1 MDIYKKRVRLKISGR
16 VQGVGF
22 RPTVYK
28 YAIERNL
35 NGFVRNTTEGV
46 LIEVEGDSET
56 LKNFIS
62 VIRTFPPE
70 QSKIKNISV
79 STVLFK
85 NEKEFKILKSKPLS
99 EVKVEHYGQSSQHR
113 SLRHPPQFARGE
125 RRWVEIS
132 PDIATCTKCFE
143 ELFNPEDRRYL
154 YPFIN
159 CINCGPRFTIIEN
172 IPYDRKNTTM
182 NKFTMCDICRKEY
195 ENPLNR
201 RFHTQPDCCF
211 DCGPAV
217 KLVNG
222 NSETEGENID
232 GIKKTVELLERGKI
246 VAIKGL
252 GGFHL
257 SCDAKNEKAIKKLRK
272 RKNREAKPFALMA
285 KDIETMKKFCRISF
299 EEETLL
305 TSFISPVVL
314 LEKNNSSLPE
324 EIAPANKY
332 LGFMLP
338 YTPLHHLIFKLVK
351 NLEVLVMTSGNFSE
365 EPIIYEN
372 EIVFKKLGKIADY
385 FLVHDRDIHTGC
397 DDSVVR
403 VLPCANS
410 VMSVRR
416 SRGYAPSPVEVSF
429 SSSKTVLACGAN
441 QKNTFAIGK
450 GNKIFLSQHIGD
462 LENFEAL
469 SFYTQNIEHFKNLFD
484 IQPEVIAYDMHP
496 EYLSTKYAKEVLIS
510 DTSLIGMP
518 VQHHH
523 AHICSCMADN
533 GLSNRKVIG
542 VAFDGTGYGTDG
554 NIWGA
559 EFLVADYK
567 DFERVAHLKYIPLP
581 GGEQAIK
588 EVWRIGASYLYDTF
602 EKDFLNLG
610 IDFVKSMDL
619 KKWAVL
625 EKMIE
630 ANLNCPFDS
639 SMGRLFDAVS
649 SICGIRN
656 VADYEGQAAIELEMK
671 IKSGQ
676 RTKGAG
682 QSYEYGIEKKE
693 GIYIINPDS
702 IIKGVVEDLQREI
715 PVPSISEKF
724 HNTIIE
730 MIVEVCKKIKKDM
743 KLNKVALSGGVF
755 QNVFLLTGAKEK
767 LEKEGFKVY
776 IHRQVPPNDGG
787 ISLGQAAI
795 LAHKIQ

>member
-1 MDIYKKRVRLKISGR
+1 VDIYKERVRVEISGR

-28 YAIERNL
+28 YAVERNL
-35 NGFVRNTTEGV
+35 NGFVRNTPEGV
-46 LIEVEGDSET
+46 LIEIEGDSGT
-56 LKNFIS
+56 LKDFIS
-62 VIRTFPPE
+62 EIRAFPPG
-70 QSKIKNISV
+70 QAKIKDISV
-79 STVLFK
+79 SPVPFK
-85 NEKEFKILKSKPLS
+85 NEKEFKILQSKPLS
-99 EVKVEHYGQSSQHR
+99 DVKVESYGQSSQHQC
-113 SLRHPPQFARGE
+113 LLHPPQFARGE
-125 RRWVEIS
+125 RRHVEIS
-132 PDIATCTKCFE
+132 PDIATCTKCIE
-143 ELFNPEDRRYL
+143 ELFNPENRRYL

-159 CINCGPRFTIIEN
+159 CINCGPRFTIIGN
-172 IPYDRKNTTM
+172 IPYDRRNTTM

-201 RFHTQPDCCF
+201 RFHTQPNCCF
-211 DCGPAV
+211 ECGPTV
-217 KLVNG
+217 KLINE
-222 NSETEGENID
+222 NLETEGENTE
-232 GIKKTVELLERGKI
+232 GIKKVVKLLEEGKI
-246 VAIKGL
+246 IAIKGL

-272 RKNREAKPFALMA
+272 RKKREAKPFALMA
-285 KDIETMKKFCRISF
+285 KDIETIKKFCHMSSD
-299 EEETLL
+299 EKALL

-338 YTPLHHLIFKLVK
+338 YTGLHHLIFKLAK

-372 EIVFKKLGKIADY
+372 EIAFTKLGKIADY

-397 DDSVVR
+397 DDSVVK
-403 VLPCANS
+403 VLPGTSS

-429 SSSKTVLACGAN
+429 LSSKTVLACGAN
-441 QKNTFAIGK
+441 QKNTFVIGK
-450 GNKIFLSQHIGD
+450 GNKIFLSQHTGD
-462 LENFEAL
+462 LENLETL
-469 SFYTQNIEHFKNLFD
+469 SFYTRNIEYFKTLFD
-484 IQPEVIAYDMHP
+484 LQPEVMAYDMHP
-496 EYLSTKYAKEVLIS
+496 EYLSTKYAKEVLAS
-510 DTSLIGMP
+510 NVSLVGIP

-533 GLSNRKVIG
+533 DLSDRKVIG

-567 DFERVAHLKYIPLP
+567 DFERVAHLKYISLP

-588 EVWRIGASYLYDTF
+588 AVWRIGTSYLYDTF
-602 EKDFLNLG
+602 GKDFLKLG
-610 IDFVKSMDL
+610 IDFVKNIDL
-619 KKWAVL
+619 KKWVVL

-630 ANLNCPFDS
+630 TNLNCPFAS

-656 VADYEGQAAIELEMK
+656 VVDYEGQAAIELEMQ
-671 IKSGQ
+671 IESGQ
-676 RTKGAG
+676 MANGVG
-682 QSYEYGIEKKE
+682 QSYKYGIEKAKKK
-693 GIYIINPDS
+693 IYIIDPNP
-702 IIKGVVEDLQREI
+702 IIKGVVEDLQKEI
-715 PVPSISEKF
+715 AVPFISVKF
-724 HNTIIE
+724 HNTIAN
-730 MIVEVCKKIKKDM
+730 MIVEVCEKIRKDVG
-743 KLNKVALSGGVF
+743 LDEVVLSGGVF
-755 QNVFLLTGAKEK
+755 QNVFLLAGAKEK

-787 ISLGQAAI
+787 ISLGQSAI
-795 LAHKIQ
+795 AFHN